1 MTKAQ
6 EAYKEFMAAT
16 TAALAPNQ
24 YWCIA
29 NDEGIFEATA
39 SKDMGECVR
48 GFCEALDIDW
58 DDATEQGCRVIV
70 AKRCANGEQRNKT

>member
-1 MTKAQ
+1 MTTKAQ
-6 EAYKEFMAAT
+6 QDYKDLMAAT

-29 NDEGIFEATA
+29 NEEGVFEKTA

-48 GFCEALDIDW
+48 GFCDALNIDW
-58 DDATEQGCRVIV
+58 DDATEDGCRLIV
-70 AKRCANGEQRNKT
+70 VERS